1 MRQALLTISGRSGL
15 DRAMQ
20 RTNTGCK
27 ADCGE
32 RCCLTQHKPGKS
44 WHRQTWQKLREM
56 MRDHRPTVAHIII
69 MRACAG
75 TKTNEAEPSFAR
87 VLDSTHGGSY
97 VGPVGARCPIPPEA
111 SSCCSLCHITQAVR
125 TFYVDQILV
134 LEICRVGARGH
145 AKHREAVGVFLILP
159 CSGFRSTGAG
169 LLLRSV

>member
-1 MRQALLTISGRSGL
+1 MLSYSA
-15 DRAMQ
+15 
-20 RTNTGCK
+20 
-27 ADCGE
+27 
-32 RCCLTQHKPGKS
+32 
-44 WHRQTWQKLREM
+44 QTWPELAQANLAEVARNDEGS
-56 MRDHRPTVAHIII
+56 PATLAHIII

-111 SSCCSLCHITQAVR
+111 SSYCSLCHITQAVK